1 MAGRQHALVM
11 EIGLVEAGAGH
22 TEVIPYLRE
31 IVVFLVAS
39 VLIVPLFQWMRASP
53 VLGYLAAGA
62 LIGPFGLA
70 VISDTEGVA
79 RLAEL
84 GVVFLLFTIG
94 LELPFERL
102 LAMRRLIFGL
112 GGLQVLVCGTVLALF
127 ANMWG
132 NSIEASVVIG
142 FALALSSTAIVTQV
156 LIERSEFAT
165 PMGRRTFSILL
176 FQDLAVVPLI
186 MLVAI
191 LSNGGADG
199 PLDLAKLIG
208 LAVLQAVAAIAF
220 ILIVGRYALRYLFRL
235 VTWARSPELFMALT
249 LLAVLSTA
257 WATGQSGLS
266 MALGAFL
273 AGLVLS
279 ETEFRPQIEIDIQP
293 FKGLLLGLF
302 FISVGMGLDFAI
314 MQAMPYEIFLGVI
327 GLIGIKAIMI
337 SSLTVAFGVTASQA
351 VRTGLLLSAGGEFAF
366 VILGG
371 ALTGGVLDRDVAQY
385 MLIVAGVSMAL
396 TPLLMIA
403 GNGVSALIARR
414 YRTEKDVEVSSIDD
428 DLSGHVII
436 AGYGR
441 VGRTV
446 ARLLSEQMVP
456 FVALDMSVPRAQEAR
471 KNGEPVFY
479 GDAARHDVLER
490 VGADR
495 AAAIVITLNDY
506 AASTKGVASVRSKWP
521 KLPVFVRAHDLTH
534 SQELMELG
542 ATGIV
547 PETLE
552 ASLQLASDV
561 LHALGTPH
569 DAVVPHMDRVREEG
583 YARVNPDVE
592 KA

>member
-1 MAGRQHALVM
+1 M
-11 EIGLVEAGAGH
+11 
-22 TEVIPYLRE
+22 PYLRE

-53 VLGYLAAGA
+53 VLGYLAVGA

-70 VISDTEGVA
+70 VIDDVEGVA

-94 LELPFERL
+94 LELSFERL
-102 LAMRRLIFGL
+102 LSMRRLIFGL
-112 GGLQVLVCGTVLALF
+112 GGLQVLIVGTVIAFF
-127 ANMWG
+127 ASTWG
-132 NSIEASVVIG
+132 NSIEASVIIG
-142 FALALSSTAIVTQV
+142 FSLALSSTAIVTQV
-156 LIERSEFAT
+156 LIERGEFAT
-165 PMGRRTFSILL
+165 PLGRRTFSILL

-186 MLVAI
+186 MLVSI
-191 LSNGGADG
+191 LSNGGASVG
-199 PLDLAKLIG
+199 SWELARLVGI
-208 LAVLQAVAAIAF
+208 AILQAFGAIAL
-220 ILIVGRYALRYLFRL
+220 ILVLGRYALRYLFRL

-279 ETEFRPQIEIDIQP
+279 ETEFRPQVEIDIQP

-302 FISVGMGLDFAI
+302 FISVGMGLDFAV
-314 MQAMPYEIFLGVI
+314 MRDVAYEVILGVA
-327 GLIGIKAIMI
+327 GLIAIKSILIAA
-337 SSLTVAFGVTASQA
+337 LAVLFGVTASQA
-351 VRTGLLLSAGGEFAF
+351 VRTGLLLGAGGEFAF
-366 VILGG
+366 VVIGG
-371 ALTGGVLDRDVAQY
+371 AMTGGVIEREVAQY
-385 MLIVAGVSMAL
+385 MLIVAGASMAL
-396 TPLLMIA
+396 TPFLMVL
-403 GNGVSALIARR
+403 GNAVSKLIARR
-414 YRTEKDVEVSSIDD
+414 YRVEQESEIETIDD
-428 DLSGHVII
+428 DLKGHVII

-456 FVALDMSVPRAQEAR
+456 FIALDMSPTRAQLAR

-490 VGADR
+490 AGAGR
-495 AAAIVITLNDY
+495 AAAVVITLNDY
-506 AASTKGVASVRSKWP
+506 AAATRAVRSVRQMWP

-534 SQELMELG
+534 SRELMELG

-561 LHALGTPH
+561 LRSLGTPH
-569 DAVVPHMDRVREEG
+569 EALVPHMDKVREEG
-583 YARVNPDVE
+583 YARIDPD
-592 KA
+592 AARS

>member
-1 MAGRQHALVM
+1 MQEA
-11 EIGLVEAGAGH
+11 ELVEAAAGH
-22 TEVIPYLRE
+22 TEAVPYLRE

-53 VLGYLAAGA
+53 VLGYLAVGA

-70 VISDTEGVA
+70 VIDDVEGVA

-94 LELPFERL
+94 LELSFERL
-102 LAMRRLIFGL
+102 LSMRRLIFGL
-112 GGLQVLVCGTVLALF
+112 GGLQVLIVGTVIAFF
-127 ANMWG
+127 ASSWG
-132 NSIEASVVIG
+132 NSIEASVIIG
-142 FALALSSTAIVTQV
+142 FSLALSSTAIVTQV
-156 LIERSEFAT
+156 LIERGEFAT
-165 PMGRRTFSILL
+165 PLGRRTFSILL

-186 MLVAI
+186 MLVSI
-191 LSNGGADG
+191 LSNGGASVG
-199 PLDLAKLIG
+199 SWELARLVGI
-208 LAVLQAVAAIAF
+208 AILQAFGAIAL
-220 ILIVGRYALRYLFRL
+220 ILVLGRYALRYLFRL

-279 ETEFRPQIEIDIQP
+279 ETEFRPQVEIDIQP

-302 FISVGMGLDFAI
+302 FISVGMGLDFAV
-314 MQAMPYEIFLGVI
+314 MRDVAYEVFLGVV
-327 GLIGIKAIMI
+327 GLIAIKSILIAA
-337 SSLTVAFGVTASQA
+337 LAVLFGVTASQA
-351 VRTGLLLSAGGEFAF
+351 VRTGLLLGAGGEFAF
-366 VILGG
+366 VVIGG
-371 ALTGGVLDRDVAQY
+371 AMTGGVIEREVAQY
-385 MLIVAGVSMAL
+385 MLIVAGASMAL
-396 TPLLMIA
+396 TPFLMVL
-403 GNGVSALIARR
+403 GNAVSKLIARR
-414 YRTEKDVEVSSIDD
+414 YRVEQESEIETIDD
-428 DLSGHVII
+428 DLKGHVII

-446 ARLLSEQMVP
+446 ARLLSEQMVA
-456 FVALDMSVPRAQEAR
+456 FIALDMSPTRAQLAR

-490 VGADR
+490 AGAGR
-495 AAAIVITLNDY
+495 AAAVVITLNDY
-506 AASTKGVASVRSKWP
+506 AAATRAVRSVRQMWP

-534 SQELMELG
+534 SRELMELG

-561 LHALGTPH
+561 LRSLGTPH
-569 DAVVPHMDRVREEG
+569 EALVPHMDKVREEG
-583 YARVNPDVE
+583 YARIDPD
-592 KA
+592 AARS